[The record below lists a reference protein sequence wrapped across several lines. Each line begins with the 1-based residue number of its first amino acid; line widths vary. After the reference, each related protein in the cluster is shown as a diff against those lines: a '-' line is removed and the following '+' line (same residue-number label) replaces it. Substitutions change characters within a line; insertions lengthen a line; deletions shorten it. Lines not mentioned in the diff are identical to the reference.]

1 MEPKLSPKMKE
12 VLKHLEE
19 ESFDDL
25 IHNVQIKSILEN
37 KDLLPA
43 LGGGS
48 APLSSGASGNVPKSL

>member
-1 MEPKLSPKMKE
+1 MKE